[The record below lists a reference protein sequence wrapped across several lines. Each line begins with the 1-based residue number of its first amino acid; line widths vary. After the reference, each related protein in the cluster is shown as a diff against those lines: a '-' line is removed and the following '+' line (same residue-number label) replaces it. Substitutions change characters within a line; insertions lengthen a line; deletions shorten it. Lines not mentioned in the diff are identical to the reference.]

1 MMRFVSDLGVPL
13 PRAFSMAAEFA
24 LNSSLRTAFEDSD
37 HIDFTRINAL
47 LDEAGA
53 NNVTLDG
60 TTLGFAL
67 REAIKR
73 LSEEFLE
80 NSDNLELMKK
90 LEAAAGLARSLPFD
104 VNVWRSQNYYYQ
116 MLQKIY
122 PAWLE
127 KALAGDSMARE
138 WVYHFV
144 ALGQNLS
151 VKVDSPAL
159 SGFRKV
165 S

>member
-1 MMRFVSDLGVPL
+1 
-13 PRAFSMAAEFA
+13 
-24 LNSSLRTAFEDSD
+24 NSSLRTAFEDSD
-37 HIDFTRINAL
+37 NIDFTRIDAL

-80 NSDNLELMKK
+80 NSDNVELMKK
-90 LEAAAGLARSLPFD
+90 LEAAAGVARALPFD
-104 VNVWRSQNYYYQ
+104 VNVWRTQNHYYQ

-122 PAWLE
+122 PAWVE
-127 KALAGDSMARE
+127 RALADDPAARE
-138 WVYHFV
+138 WVEHFV
-144 ALGQNLS
+144 ALGSKLS
-151 VKVDSPAL
+151 VKVELPAMP
-159 SGFRKV
+159 
-165 S
+165 